1 VEGQQLEY
9 AAVSGERNVIQT
21 HNLLARLAGLPRSIL
36 HGACLL
42 ATYCTALTRAGAGND
57 YRRVESIRGRFVGP
71 VLPGQILTLS
81 AYDTPIPGALAFEVT
96 NAEDQTVFTGGEFV
110 FKDDVDLKTG
120 PIQ

>member
-1 VEGQQLEY
+1 
-9 AAVSGERNVIQT
+9 
-21 HNLLARLAGLPRSIL
+21 
-36 HGACLL
+36 
-42 ATYCTALTRAGAGND
+42 
-57 YRRVESIRGRFVGP
+57 
-71 VLPGQILTLS
+71 LTLS